1 MEMSTFAI
9 DDGFVEAMVRGFRS
23 GFLSD
28 ESYASIKTCNNLQE
42 LKIVLEETDYGP
54 YLQTE
59 GSNLPVTQL
68 RARLKKKLADEFAYM
83 QAQAVYPLSEFLRL
97 MLCRFMIDNVVNIIE
112 GLKNGVNPEDLIANA
127 DPLGY
132 FPEIKNMKIVDADD
146 FTGLYSTVLIDTP
159 VGPYFSK
166 FLEDNIGE
174 DTKTLQEV
182 HNIFKELKPEQIRT
196 SLKKMWLENF
206 YSFIQKECGS
216 MTKEVMG
223 DLLNFEAD
231 FKTIQVIYNSIGNKD
246 LTSIASRTTTRK
258 RLCPSLGYLYPDC
271 EKALVEVTTLDSLKA
286 AVVGISTYGE
296 LLKEAP
302 DPTKK
307 EEYNPNAKSLDDLMY
322 EEEVRKYSLAFE
334 GQCHYAVFYTYL
346 KLKEQEI
353 RNITWYAELVARKL
367 PKNHPGWKKIIV
379 PFRWEIQK

>member
-1 MEMSTFAI
+1 
-9 DDGFVEAMVRGFRS
+9 
-23 GFLSD
+23 
-28 ESYASIKTCNNLQE
+28 
-42 LKIVLEETDYGP
+42 
-54 YLQTE
+54 
-59 GSNLPVTQL
+59 
-68 RARLKKKLADEFAYM
+68 
-83 QAQAVYPLSEFLRL
+83 

-112 GLKNGVNPEDLIANA
+112 GLKNGVNPDDLISNA

-132 FPEIKNMKIVDADD
+132 FPEIKNMKIADADD
-146 FTGLYSTVLIDTP
+146 FTNLYSTVLIDTP

-166 FLEDNIGE
+166 FLEENIGE
-174 DTKTLQEV
+174 GSENKTLQEIQNV
-182 HNIFKELKPEQIRT
+182 FKELKPEQIRT

-206 YSFIQKECGS
+206 YAFVQKECNS
-216 MTKEVMG
+216 LTKETMG
-223 DLLNFEAD
+223 DLLNSEAD
-231 FKTIQVIYNSIGNKD
+231 FKTMQVLYNSIGNKD
-246 LTSIASRTTTRK
+246 LTSMVSRTTTRK

-271 EKALVEVTTLDSLKA
+271 ERELVNVTTLDNLKA
-286 AVVGISTYGE
+286 AVVGISNYSE

-322 EEEVRKYSLAFE
+322 EEEVKKYSLMFE
-334 GQCHYAVFYTYL
+334 GQCHYAVFYCYL

-379 PFRWEIQK
+379 PFRWDVQK